1 MTERVLG
8 ERWRETITRLRSHS
22 ARRALLFVS
31 LGLIVVISWL
41 DWTTGPGREPADLY
55 EIPIL
60 LSAVTYGTPGVLLT
74 AALCSSIYLAMLWQ
88 QHVAYS
94 YVDLAQILLFYLL
107 GLMAA
112 QLISEYLL
120 ACEVERKL
128 HTLNAQ
134 LKQRI
139 AEALAAERK
148 AQQRLRD
155 GQRLTMLGEAAAQ
168 IAHEIKN
175 PLVSIG
181 GFACRIQK
189 QIGPEHP
196 AQKGLHII
204 AEEVARLERMLREL
218 LDFASPSGRERN
230 VIEVSALV
238 GDVLTLAQPP
248 AQERGVHLIFTA
260 AKGSLSVI
268 GDGDQLKRALLNI
281 VLNGVQAMPH
291 GGNLTV
297 TASPAFSEGGLA
309 VNITVQ
315 DTGSGISPHNLKRV
329 LEPFFTTRQEG
340 TGLGLALAKKTAE
353 AHGGLLRIE
362 SSPLSGTCV
371 TLCLPVQAA
380 EPSDAT

>member
-1 MTERVLG
+1 MTEHVLG

-22 ARRALLFVS
+22 ARRALLFV
-31 LGLIVVISWL
+31 LLCMIGVISWL
-41 DWTTGPGREPADLY
+41 DWVTGPSREPADLY

-60 LSAVTYGTPGVLLT
+60 ISALTYGTPGVLLT
-74 AALCSSIYLAMLWQ
+74 ATLCGLIYLATLWP

-94 YVDLAQILLFYLL
+94 YVDLAQVLLFYLL

-120 ACEVERKL
+120 ACKVQREL
-128 HTLNAQ
+128 HTLNTQ
-134 LKQRI
+134 LEQRI
-139 AEALAAERK
+139 AEVLAAERK

-155 GQRLTMLGEAAAQ
+155 GERLTMLGEASAR

-181 GFACRIQK
+181 GFACRMQK

-196 AQKGLHII
+196 AQRGLHII
-204 AEEVARLERMLREL
+204 AEEVARLETMLREL
-218 LDFASPSGRERN
+218 LDFASPGCREWN
-230 VIEVSALV
+230 VVEVSAMV

-248 AQERGVHLIFTA
+248 AQERGVHLIFLPSN
-260 AKGSLSVI
+260 GSLSVI
-268 GDGDQLKRALLNI
+268 GDGDQLKRALLNV

-297 TASPAFSEGGLA
+297 TASPTFSGEGLA
-309 VNITVQ
+309 VNITVR
-315 DTGSGISPHNLKRV
+315 DTGPGISPYNMKRIF
-329 LEPFFTTRQEG
+329 EPFFTTKQTG

-353 AHGGLLRIE
+353 AHGGQLLIE

-380 EPSDAT
+380 ESSDAT